1 MFEKKSRR
9 IPLDSLQVQILSG
22 RKRSNLT
29 GKVGTEIFHGV
40 LPGTVHQDK
49 TFEFKRGEIGCGAF
63 KSIFTGVSQVKSAD
77 DDPDGDVRTGFPAC
91 FDRIDNS
98 GMATADNQ
106 QSGSQQERLFLRDES
121 LFPGILQLS
130 AQSRCFSAF
139 RYQGRIRVRA
149 RSKHIRSP
157 TYRRRRKPADA
168 DKTRSRVLPLWPE
181 AQALGLDFSVISRC
195 RIVPDSLFSV
205 LRRLL
210 TRKTGDNRDEPI
222 R

>member
-1 MFEKKSRR
+1 M
-9 IPLDSLQVQILSG
+9 
-22 RKRSNLT
+22 
-29 GKVGTEIFHGV
+29 
-40 LPGTVHQDK
+40 
-49 TFEFKRGEIGCGAF
+49 
-63 KSIFTGVSQVKSAD
+63 SQVKSAG

-91 FDRIDNS
+91 FDRRAPLKIGIRRLFASGQSPTGKIFGGYLQVATLKSSCIGLFAHSLKIRPIEFLEIPRIDNS

-157 TYRRRRKPADA
+157 AYRRRRKPADA
-168 DKTRSRVLPLWPE
+168 DRMRSRVHPLWPE
-181 AQALGLDFSVISRC
+181 AAGF
-195 RIVPDSLFSV
+195 
-205 LRRLL
+205 
-210 TRKTGDNRDEPI
+210 GA
-222 R
+222 